1 VDCGGSEKTGKRTLE
16 RSEREGAPNPKRPG
30 TVVVAASPIAGV
42 LTYVV
47 EFERAENLRGLWES
61 AGLAEHNCNFVG
73 GWDDGRGDCID
84 AAAKELVV
92 VARWECQWW

>member
-61 AGLAEHNCNFVG
+61 ACGACRTQLQLRRRVG
-73 GWDDGRGDCID
+73 RWQGR
-84 AAAKELVV
+84 LH
-92 VARWECQWW
+92 